1 MPCARL
7 DDLWDYGRQTPSVQ
21 PPEGAGQSPG
31 PLQVLLH
38 TVVWPKFLQ
47 RQDMQL
53 LSIVQVC
60 KKAVVPG
67 VVQVPVLESGIGG
80 GSLPP
85 HDGTR
90 TAARNKITSVMR
102 GATAR

>member
-1 MPCARL
+1 M
-7 DDLWDYGRQTPSVQ
+7 Q
-21 PPEGAGQSPG
+21 PPEGAGQSDG
-31 PLQVLLH
+31 PVQVLLH

-67 VVQVPVLESGIGG
+67 VVHVPVPESGVGG
-80 GSLPP
+80 AGSLP
-85 HDGTR
+85 HDGKS
-90 TAARNKITSVMR
+90 TATRNKITSVMR
-102 GATAR
+102 EATAR

>member
-1 MPCARL
+1 
-7 DDLWDYGRQTPSVQ
+7 VQ
-21 PPEGAGQSPG
+21 AEGVGQSAG
-31 PLQVLLH
+31 ALQVLVQ

-67 VVQVPVLESGIGG
+67 VVQVPVPESGAGA
-80 GSLPP
+80 GSLPQ
-85 HDGTR
+85 DGSMN
-90 TAARNKITSVMR
+90 AARNKITSVKR
-102 GATAR
+102 EATAR